1 MDKAGLSAQVREGI
15 ERPLWEKFIFFSAVS
30 GLCGLTR
37 QSLGGLRQ
45 DPVIADVL
53 ARAVT
58 ETAAVAR
65 AAGIVL
71 ADTVVADTLKT
82 IDEKPAAL
90 KPSLLVDL
98 EKGRRLEVDWIAGAV
113 HRLGAKYGVE
123 TPVHSCVYAGLK
135 PFSLGAL

>member
-1 MDKAGLSAQVREGI
+1 
-15 ERPLWEKFIFFSAVS
+15 
-30 GLCGLTR
+30 
-37 QSLGGLRQ
+37 
-45 DPVIADVL
+45 
-53 ARAVT
+53 
-58 ETAAVAR
+58 
-65 AAGIVL
+65 L